1 MQDKTPHNAPPR
13 TASQPGPEPWACHLL
28 GLIAPLTVLSGN
40 ITGGVATL
48 AGTVLVLLVYP
59 LLDLLLGRPAPAR
72 PPRAASLALQWLLYA
87 HVLLHSA
94 VIATLCWRALHDGNV
109 WTTWAAMLSTGIN
122 TGASGIIVAHELGHR
137 KPGSI
142 AAWLS
147 RWNLLTALYLHFAIE
162 HNRHHHPAV
171 ATDDDP
177 TSAPRGRGL
186 WLHFVKTLPAQF
198 VSAWSIA
205 KRNGQHSLSN
215 PVLLGMVVQVILVLA
230 LWQTLSATVAF
241 AFVGQAGIS
250 IFLLEYVNYIR
261 HYGLYRAVGS
271 PATAQHSWQSEARWS
286 RWTLLDLTRHPAHHL
301 QPGLRF
307 WQLQPYPDVP
317 SLPAGYYA
325 LFWPALVPP
334 LWRRLMDHRLPQRT
348 LS

>member
-59 LLDLLLGRPAPAR
+59 LLDLLLGRPA
-72 PPRAASLALQWLLYA
+72 
-87 HVLLHSA
+87 
-94 VIATLCWRALHDGNV
+94 
-109 WTTWAAMLSTGIN
+109 
-122 TGASGIIVAHELGHR
+122 
-137 KPGSI
+137 
-142 AAWLS
+142 
-147 RWNLLTALYLHFAIE
+147 
-162 HNRHHHPAV
+162 
-171 ATDDDP
+171 
-177 TSAPRGRGL
+177 
-186 WLHFVKTLPAQF
+186 
-198 VSAWSIA
+198 
-205 KRNGQHSLSN
+205 
-215 PVLLGMVVQVILVLA
+215 
-230 LWQTLSATVAF
+230 
-241 AFVGQAGIS
+241 
-250 IFLLEYVNYIR
+250 
-261 HYGLYRAVGS
+261 
-271 PATAQHSWQSEARWS
+271 TAQHSWQSEARWS

-301 QPGLRF
+301 KPGLRF

-325 LFWPALVPP
+325 LFWPALVP